1 MTLKMAFR
9 RRAGH
14 QLVTVSKVGTRRF
27 SASSKSAYGSLMAMA
42 PLTTSG
48 LSALVLWGAG
58 DLLAQRFDHYLHPA
72 KPKELE
78 LSRLAGCMTHGFFI
92 GGVGGYLW
100 YGWLDKFVTKTVRA
114 IPGTKKFIAAK
125 ILMEICVW
133 HPVVLLGYWGI
144 VGKFEGH
151 SNAQIGAELRES
163 FLPTLAGDASLW
175 TPIDILNFRYVP
187 VHLQALVFNAG
198 SLVEAVALSYIHG
211 LGGEGDG
218 FWPDKDK
225 PVEPRLRSNT
235 HRDQSEASES
245 AAKHSVRVCVMA
257 DAPASGPDLTI
268 ISLSLSWAFKRL
280 IPNTLRLPRS
290 LGNSSSDED
299 LSWPGQSCMRH
310 TCGEEPSDMEGNIID
325 SCHLFHFHQFWSV
338 CM

>member
-1 MTLKMAFR
+1 M
-9 RRAGH
+9 
-14 QLVTVSKVGTRRF
+14 
-27 SASSKSAYGSLMAMA
+27 
-42 PLTTSG
+42 
-48 LSALVLWGAG
+48 
-58 DLLAQRFDHYLHPA
+58 
-72 KPKELE
+72 
-78 LSRLAGCMTHGFFI
+78 
-92 GGVGGYLW
+92 
-100 YGWLDKFVTKTVRA
+100 
-114 IPGTKKFIAAK
+114 
-125 ILMEICVW
+125 
-133 HPVVLLGYWGI
+133 
-144 VGKFEGH
+144 
-151 SNAQIGAELRES
+151 
-163 FLPTLAGDASLW
+163 
-175 TPIDILNFRYVP
+175 NFRYVP
-187 VHLQALVFNAG
+187 VHLQTLVFDAG
-198 SLVEAVALSYIHG
+198 SLVEAVALSYFHG